1 MTIIM
6 IIMASAVGAA
16 LYRWRGG
23 PTWLPAPR
31 WLKLALCAALL
42 AAGAFWQATA
52 TLEPWRVGT
61 ALAAFLAAFG
71 GLPRGHGSYMD
82 LGHNGAGSE
91 ANWRWA
97 EILLAD
103 LRSTPLREGLLL
115 ALTGLAATA
124 GPGVALVLQGDWSGW
139 WLAAAGA
146 LKAPAYAIGWSLSK
160 GRRATELGEWLTGAA
175 WGAVVGVVLNL

>member
-1 MTIIM
+1 M
-6 IIMASAVGAA
+6 IVMASAIGAA

-31 WLKLALCAALL
+31 WLKLTACAAALDVGAIRHAIEAPSAWSACL
-42 AAGAFWQATA
+42 A
-52 TLEPWRVGT
+52 LVG
-61 ALAAFLAAFG
+61 FLAAFW
-71 GLPRGHGSYMD
+71 GLSRAHGAYMD

-91 ANWRWA
+91 SDWRWA

-124 GPGVALVLQGDWSGW
+124 GPGLAQVLQGDWSGW
-139 WLAAAGA
+139 LLAAAGA
-146 LKAPAYAIGWSLSK
+146 LKAPAYAIGWSLAK

-175 WGAVVGVVLNL
+175 WGAAVGALINL

>member
-1 MTIIM
+1 MTGFV
-6 IIMASAVGAA
+6 ALACAAAGAV

-23 PTWLPAPR
+23 PRWLPAPR
-31 WLKLALCAALL
+31 WLKLALCASLL
-42 AAGAFWQATA
+42 AAGAFWHATA

-61 ALAAFLAAFG
+61 ALAGFLAAFW
-71 GLPRGHGSYMD
+71 GLSRAHGAFMD

-91 ANWRWA
+91 SDWRWA

-124 GPGVALVLQGDWSGW
+124 GPGLAQVLQGDWSGW

-146 LKAPAYAIGWSLSK
+146 LKAPAYAVGWGLAK

-175 WGAVVGVVLNL
+175 WGAVVGVTLF

>member
-1 MTIIM
+1 MAIIM
-6 IIMASAVGAA
+6 IIMASALGAA

-23 PTWLPAPR
+23 PAWLPVPR

-42 AAGAFWQATA
+42 AAGAFWQAAA
-52 TLEPWRVGT
+52 TLEPWNVGI
-61 ALAAFLAAFG
+61 ALVGFLAAFW
-71 GLPRGHGSYMD
+71 GLSRAHGAFMD

-91 ANWRWA
+91 NDWRWA

-103 LRSTPLREGLLL
+103 LRSAPLREGLLL

-124 GPGVALVLQGDWSGW
+124 GPGLAQVLQGDWSGW

-146 LKAPAYAIGWSLSK
+146 LKAPAYAVGWGFAK

-175 WGAVVGVVLNL
+175 WGAVVGLNL